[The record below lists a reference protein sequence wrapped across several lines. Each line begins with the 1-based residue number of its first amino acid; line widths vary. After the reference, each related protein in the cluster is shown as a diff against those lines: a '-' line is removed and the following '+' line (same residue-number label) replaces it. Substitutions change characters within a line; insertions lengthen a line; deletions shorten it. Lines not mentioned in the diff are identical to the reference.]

1 MSMER
6 KGSAV
11 WRGRLRDGSGA
22 VSTES
27 GVLSG
32 TQYSFATRFEQGRGT
47 NPEELIAAAHAA
59 CFSMALGAQLERARL
74 VADRIQ
80 TGATI
85 TFERIADAW
94 TITKVHLSVSAKV
107 PNADE
112 TAFLAAANT
121 AKSTCPVS
129 RVLNATITMDAHLEP

>member
-1 MSMER
+1 MER

-27 GVLSG
+27 GVLSA
-32 TQYSFATRFEQGRGT
+32 TPYSFATRFEQGRGT

-59 CFSMALGAQLERARL
+59 CFSMALGAQLERSRL
-74 VADRIQ
+74 VAERIQ
-80 TGATI
+80 TGATV
-85 TFERIADAW
+85 TFERVADAW
-94 TITKVHLSVSAKV
+94 TITRVHLSVSAKV

-112 TAFLAAANT
+112 KAFIDAANT

-129 RVLNATITMDAHLEP
+129 RLLNATITIEARLET

>member
-1 MSMER
+1 MER

-27 GVLSG
+27 GVLSA
-32 TQYSFATRFEQGRGT
+32 TPYSFATRFEQGRGT

-59 CFSMALGAQLERARL
+59 CFSMALGAQLERSRL
-74 VADRIQ
+74 VAERIQ
-80 TGATI
+80 TGATV
-85 TFERIADAW
+85 TFERVADAW
-94 TITKVHLSVSAKV
+94 TITHVHLSVSAKV
-107 PNADE
+107 PSADE
-112 TAFLAAANT
+112 KAFIDAANT

-129 RVLNATITMDAHLEP
+129 RLLNATITMDARLET

>member
-1 MSMER
+1 MER

-27 GVLSG
+27 GVLSA
-32 TQYSFATRFEQGRGT
+32 TPYSFATRFEQGRGT

-59 CFSMALGAQLERARL
+59 CFSMALGGQLERSRL
-74 VADRIQ
+74 VAERIQ
-80 TGATI
+80 TGATV
-85 TFERIADAW
+85 TFERVADAW
-94 TITKVHLSVSAKV
+94 TITRVHLSVSAKV
-107 PNADE
+107 PNAE
-112 TAFLAAANT
+112 EKAFADAANT

-129 RVLNATITMDAHLEP
+129 RLLNATITIDARLET